1 MRLETASE
9 KKLGRPRD
17 ERARRSVLDAV
28 REQLKHGSLCGI
40 TMEGIARQAGVGKQT
55 LYRWWPSIADVALEA
70 LIEEAGEH
78 CPLPET
84 GSIQND
90 LRAFLAGTF
99 QVITQRTGSLLRCL
113 MVEAQKNPEFRARFR
128 EQFIRSRQDALTTL
142 LRRYDSCPNDAY
154 PIVDMVYGSLWYRL
168 LVGHQPLDEALA
180 EQLANVV
187 VALLERR
194 KEDTPEQG

>member
-28 REQLKHGSLCGI
+28 REQLKQGSLCGM

-55 LYRWWPSIADVALEA
+55 LYRWWPSVAEVALEA

-84 GSIQND
+84 GSLRGD
-90 LRAFLAGTF
+90 LVAFLSGAF
-99 QVITQRTGSLLRCL
+99 RVITQRTGSLLRCL
-113 MVEAQKNPEFRARFR
+113 MVEAQKNPEFRTRFR
-128 EQFIRSRQDALTTL
+128 EQFIRSRQEALTTL
-142 LRRYDSCPNDAY
+142 LRRHVAPPTDTY

-168 LVGHQPLDEALA
+168 LVGHQPLDDTLA
-180 EQLANVV
+180 EQLADVV
-187 VALLERR
+187 VALLQRG
-194 KEDTPEQG
+194 DTGSAG

>member
-28 REQLKHGSLCGI
+28 REQLKHGSLCGM

-55 LYRWWPSIADVALEA
+55 LYRWWPSVAEVALEA
-70 LIEEAGEH
+70 LIEEAGEQ

-84 GSIQND
+84 GSMRGD
-90 LRAFLAGTF
+90 LKAFLSGTF

-113 MVEAQKNPEFRARFR
+113 MVEAQKNPEFRTRFR
-128 EQFIRSRQDALTTL
+128 EQFIRSRQEALTTL
-142 LRRYDSCPNDAY
+142 LQRYDSSPTHTY

-168 LVGHQPLDEALA
+168 LVGHQPLDDALA
-180 EQLANVV
+180 EQLADVV
-187 VALLERR
+187 VALLHRGNE
-194 KEDTPEQG
+194 

>member
-1 MRLETASE
+1 M
-9 KKLGRPRD
+9 
-17 ERARRSVLDAV
+17 
-28 REQLKHGSLCGI
+28 

-55 LYRWWPSIADVALEA
+55 LYRWWPSLADVALEA

-84 GSIQND
+84 GSMQGD
-90 LRAFLAGTF
+90 LRAFLVGTF

-113 MVEAQKNPEFRARFR
+113 MVEAQKNPEFRTRFR
-128 EQFIRSRQDALTTL
+128 EQFIRSRQDALTML
-142 LRRYDSCPNDAY
+142 LRRYDSCPNDTY

-168 LVGHQPLDEALA
+168 LVGHQPLDDALA
-180 EQLANVV
+180 EQLANVA

-194 KEDTPEQG
+194 KEYKPEQG